1 MCVVV
6 CGRERER
13 EEVGI
18 KKSRGRGSYCVVA
31 YGNESCTE
39 WQASRWQA
47 VHRARPSDLP
57 APPPPPFFFISTLSL
72 SLIRFFFLF
81 FFLYLFLF
89 PFSPLVICSTAI
101 FFFLCVLFVQFPA
114 PFFWV
119 LLSIITIRTE
129 LGRLAKAAALYIDW
143 TRALSA
149 FLPLTHATSQSD

>member
-1 MCVVV
+1 MVMRAARSGKRRG
-6 CGRERER
+6 GRRCIAHVPPIYQR
-13 EEVGI
+13 
-18 KKSRGRGSYCVVA
+18 
-31 YGNESCTE
+31 
-39 WQASRWQA
+39 
-47 VHRARPSDLP
+47 HRHH
-57 APPPPPFFFISTLSL
+57 PFFFISTLSL

-101 FFFLCVLFVQFPA
+101 FFFFVCCSFNSRL

-149 FLPLTHATSQSD
+149 FLPLTHATSQSDWDSFALLYNTSDVAVIVAGPWCW